1 MGRYKKEVKFRNN
14 YIYVVTLTAVL
25 ECFFLKA
32 ALKVSKKC
40 MHNIVTQTA
49 FVLYLADPSDDSS
62 DPSGEGK

>member
-1 MGRYKKEVKFRNN
+1 M
-14 YIYVVTLTAVL
+14 TLTAV
-25 ECFFLKA
+25 FGVFLKA

-62 DPSGEGK
+62 DPSDEGKQLIYRGITPVGTYSIEID